1 MFTAFFWNLMYNKF
15 IYYYLSEPN
24 SNNQVVLSK
33 NSTPFLLFGYLT
45 ILSLKIFLISYF
57 PYNQNLFTQKPQP
70 LLLCFVSVFLFST
83 SLASEI
89 VNILLNFLAIQYTN
103 LSTLAITACIY
114 KHWKN
119 INKMISSCI
128 SCCTLTLSLFNIT
141 QSILTTPTDFPLDL
155 TKKYK

>member
-1 MFTAFFWNLMYNKF
+1 MYNKF

-114 KHWKN
+114 KH
-119 INKMISSCI
+119 
-128 SCCTLTLSLFNIT
+128 
-141 QSILTTPTDFPLDL
+141 
-155 TKKYK
+155 